1 MNVSK
6 LAAIQLN
13 TIVVITIGLPR
24 FAWSQ
29 AEIAIQAAPN
39 AATAGEAP
47 SSAGV
52 QRGQGIERAR
62 HENTVAARPVKM
74 DLVV

>member
-1 MNVSK
+1 M
-6 LAAIQLN
+6 
-13 TIVVITIGLPR
+13 IVVITIWLPR

-29 AEIAIQAAPN
+29 AAIVVQAAPKAG
-39 AATAGEAP
+39 AASEAP
-47 SSAGV
+47 RSARV